1 MGLSASHDSSRKR
14 ISRFILAA
22 NPTRWT
28 PLSSPPYRGGN
39 PRSVK
44 CRNRLTVGIEYVVE
58 PDSARPPNAQLR
70 ALCGGGPFREARS
83 SDHGLTCALPPDSL
97 GRWRGSISLPVRRR
111 PILQV
116 WTCTAAAPLGSSL
129 DGGCQPA
136 VNHPAGKVGFLH
148 IAPVVQG
155 TGGPESW
162 LGWPVL

>member
-14 ISRFILAA
+14 ISHFILAA
-22 NPTRWT
+22 SPTRWT

-44 CRNRLTVGIEYVVE
+44 CRNRLTVGIEYVVG

-97 GRWRGSISLPVRRR
+97 GKWRGSISLPMRRR

-116 WTCTAAAPLGSSL
+116 WTRTAAAPLGSSL

-136 VNHPAGKVGFLH
+136 VNHPAGESGISPH
-148 IAPVVQG
+148 CPRSSRDR
-155 TGGPESW
+155 GPGSW
-162 LGWPVL
+162 LGWPML